1 MIILAS
7 RSPQRRSLLTALGV
21 PFRTVASEFTET
33 ALGADP
39 EAVAIANAIGKAREV
54 AGRVDLPPEGA
65 VLGAD
70 TVVSVDGRIL
80 GKPRDRR
87 EAGEMLDALA
97 GREHSVLSG
106 VCLVTPRGELSDCD
120 RTDVRFR
127 RLPQVAREWYLG
139 TGEWRERAGGYA
151 IQGAG
156 MALVERIEGDHST
169 VVGLPVGRLVGMLTV
184 LGLGPWAA
192 GASAN

>member
-1 MIILAS
+1 MIVLAS
-7 RSPQRRSLLTALGV
+7 RSPQRRGLLTTLGV
-21 PFRTVASEFTET
+21 PFRAVASEFEEES
-33 ALGADP
+33 GGDDP
-39 EAVAIANAIGKAREV
+39 EALALANAAGKAREV
-54 AGRVDLPPEGA
+54 AERVGLPPDGA

-70 TVVSVDGRIL
+70 TVVCVEGRIL
-80 GKPRDRR
+80 GKPADRD
-87 EAGEMLDALA
+87 AASEMLTAL
-97 GREHSVLSG
+97 GGCEHSVLTG
-106 VCLVTPRGELSDCD
+106 ICLVTARGELADCD

-127 RLPQVAREWYLG
+127 RLPDAAREWYLE

-184 LGLGPWAA
+184 LGLGPWHRGAA
-192 GASAN
+192 GN